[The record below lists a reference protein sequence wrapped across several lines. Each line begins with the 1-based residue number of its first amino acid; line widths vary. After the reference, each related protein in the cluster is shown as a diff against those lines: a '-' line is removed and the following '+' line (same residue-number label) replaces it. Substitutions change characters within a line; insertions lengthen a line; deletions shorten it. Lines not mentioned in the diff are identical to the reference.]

1 MATDHGACLSPPLAK
16 PHLRDPIMSAG
27 NPIDSDRRGWIT
39 ATTVVGGAGL
49 IASAVPFVASMA
61 PSERVRVRGAPVE
74 VELKGIEPGDI
85 RTVEW
90 RGKPVFVLRRS
101 QAMLDS
107 LARHDDLLADPPS
120 RRSIQP
126 EYTRNAVRS
135 LKPEIAVLEAVC
147 THLGCIPSFRPTAGA
162 SDIDASWPGGFYC
175 PCHGSKFDFAG
186 RVFKN
191 VPAPTNLTVPP
202 YQFASETT
210 LLIGVDTKT

>member
-1 MATDHGACLSPPLAK
+1 
-16 PHLRDPIMSAG
+16 MSATI
-27 NPIDSDRRGWIT
+27 PLDPDRRVWLT

-49 IASAVPFVASMA
+49 LASAVPFVASMA
-61 PSERVRVRGAPVE
+61 PSERVRALGAPVE
-74 VELKGIEPGDI
+74 VELQAIKPGDI

-101 QAMLDS
+101 QGMLDS
-107 LARHDDLLADPPS
+107 LARHDDLLADPLS
-120 RRSIQP
+120 RRSLQS

-162 SDIDASWPGGFYC
+162 MDIDASWPGGFYC

-202 YQFASETT
+202 YQFASEST
-210 LLIGVDTKT
+210 LLIGADAKT

>member
-1 MATDHGACLSPPLAK
+1 M
-16 PHLRDPIMSAG
+16 
-27 NPIDSDRRGWIT
+27 NPDRRVWIA
-39 ATTVVGGAGL
+39 ATTVVGGTGL

-61 PSERVRVRGAPVE
+61 PSERVRALGAPVE

-101 QAMLDS
+101 QGMLDS
-107 LARHDDLLADPPS
+107 LARHDDFLADPPS

-126 EYTRNAVRS
+126 EYTRNALRS
-135 LKPEIAVLEAVC
+135 LKPEIAVLEAIC

-162 SDIDASWPGGFYC
+162 SDIGASWPGGFYC

-202 YQFASETT
+202 YQFASEST
-210 LLIGVDTKT
+210 LLIGADAKT